1 MERPTAPTP
10 IPKSERLTH
19 ERLVEQYHSRL
30 EFSRTG
36 SEKFADWLTK
46 QFGSVWFLACNVAF
60 FALWLLWNTGVLG
73 LTPFDTPP
81 FIMLTMIV
89 SLEAICLAIVV
100 LISQN
105 RQAKIADIQQKLDF
119 EIDVRAE
126 EEITKVLGL
135 IIALHSHLGLSDTE
149 DPELRGMLRK
159 IDLAALRKRLD
170 ELEG

>member
-1 MERPTAPTP
+1 
-10 IPKSERLTH
+10 
-19 ERLVEQYHSRL
+19 
-30 EFSRTG
+30 
-36 SEKFADWLTK
+36 
-46 QFGSVWFLACNVAF
+46 
-60 FALWLLWNTGVLG
+60 
-73 LTPFDTPP
+73 
-81 FIMLTMIV
+81 MIV